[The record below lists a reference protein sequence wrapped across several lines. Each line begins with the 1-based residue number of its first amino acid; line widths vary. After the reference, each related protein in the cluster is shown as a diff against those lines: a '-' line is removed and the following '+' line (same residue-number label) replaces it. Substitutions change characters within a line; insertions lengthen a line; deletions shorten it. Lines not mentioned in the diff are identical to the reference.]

1 MVVYQALY
9 GDFKIWVRPLDM
21 FLEEVDREK
30 YPDAVQKYRF
40 ERVRLVKPQNAEN
53 SAQNAAQPV
62 RQAPAEQ
69 KPSADSDSSAKNITA
84 QAISRKSWRRS
95 WTRWG
100 SAESPVRR

>member
-62 RQAPAEQ
+62 RQDRSRRQTATAAPKTSPPRPQ
-69 KPSADSDSSAKNITA
+69 MKTSPSTRS
-84 QAISRKSWRRS
+84 S
-95 WTRWG
+95 WTSSMPWTKKTMI
-100 SAESPVRR
+100 